1 MKKILKSVAVAL
13 ATVTALVSCQK
24 EALPTVS
31 FEKSNEVLDAESSV
45 SVKIVL
51 SEAASADLTVPFT
64 VSSTAGSEE
73 AFTIGDGSQTG
84 ISIQAGKSEG
94 SITVKNNGTELSAA
108 SLTLRIGEVSG
119 YKLGINPQIVIA
131 LGATERVIYTFE
143 KPKMRITENSSI
155 TVNVKIAGEL
165 SGDKFKSN
173 SDIVLPISVAESS
186 TAAGYTISSKEV
198 VFSAGNNS
206 SSFTVT
212 AGPDVDEA
220 GAVLT
225 LGLKPESE
233 RFIAGAVSTVNVDFR
248 KSTFI
253 DVIAGSWK
261 MAADLHTADDDLGI
275 IEMMET
281 ELGQKI
287 PFPAINEADAFEVAF
302 AEDGTV
308 DFTPSF
314 EGDLKR
320 YFRNCKL
327 SSPVLSHI
335 RYPISYVEY
344 DAYAVTFSAVN
355 FDFAKG
361 DSDIK
366 EAKVY
371 LFQGDDTNA
380 LEMFLFCHTQKSNGY
395 EKNYSL
401 NSDFGGSLESYGMTL
416 YDMAPDVFSLHYKFT
431 RETAK

>member
-1 MKKILKSVAVAL
+1 
-13 ATVTALVSCQK
+13 
-24 EALPTVS
+24 
-31 FEKSNEVLDAESSV
+31 
-45 SVKIVL
+45 
-51 SEAASADLTVPFT
+51 
-64 VSSTAGSEE
+64 
-73 AFTIGDGSQTG
+73 
-84 ISIQAGKSEG
+84 
-94 SITVKNNGTELSAA
+94 
-108 SLTLRIGEVSG
+108 
-119 YKLGINPQIVIA
+119 
-131 LGATERVIYTFE
+131 
-143 KPKMRITENSSI
+143 
-155 TVNVKIAGEL
+155 
-165 SGDKFKSN
+165 
-173 SDIVLPISVAESS
+173 
-186 TAAGYTISSKEV
+186 
-198 VFSAGNNS
+198 
-206 SSFTVT
+206 
-212 AGPDVDEA
+212 
-220 GAVLT
+220 
-225 LGLKPESE
+225 
-233 RFIAGAVSTVNVDFR
+233 
-248 KSTFI
+248 
-253 DVIAGSWK
+253 

-380 LEMFLFCHTQKSNGY
+380 LEMFLFCYTQKSNGY